1 MKKAVFYQGSLF
13 LVPDEFDCFEA
24 FVEDV
29 KAHPLQ
35 VLVLLHEKECLAP
48 YFIEEYCE
56 IKTVMFQDLDKLIE
70 VDVEV
75 MKKADYE
82 KMLLKKMNDLRLNDA
97 SFDRL
102 RQSMT
107 LDGTFLR
114 EYQKSC
120 YHEAICEFWQQF
132 ELKEQYLRESMSEQ
146 CEQND
151 DLRMMFQIYC
161 GIQYNQIR
169 VYLRK
174 IKDKHVLMMTC
185 LADSLVQILI
195 DGILHQAP
203 LSLRKHWD
211 FYGFLPKNI
220 YTYTAFREEYD
231 ASDMSCALK
240 VEKNEFDESKYMV
253 EFEIQPHP
261 NFALACEENYL
272 YVCSIL
278 GENMFH
284 AVIHDF
290 KWTESTERTGISSQA
305 FYQQVMSSLNPRLLI
320 QLAGHMHQ
328 IGLRLKKQDSF
339 SERSFDQHIMTR
351 CIECTDWF
359 ILEKPSLDI
368 NELQMEMNIAFS
380 TLVFTLRDDE
390 ELHLQHKHILLD
402 LMKFL
407 VENTHM
413 EIIDYC
419 ISNNRIDVDFMNFD
433 PSTMFNTLRNN
444 APVFEKYDCR
454 YDEYTADEVLRYEI
468 SYQMKKKKLNFTQL
482 H

>member
-1 MKKAVFYQGSLF
+1 MLI
-13 LVPDEFDCFEA
+13 PDEFDSFEA
-24 FVEDV
+24 FVDDV
-29 KAHPLQ
+29 RKHPLQ
-35 VLVLLHEKECLAP
+35 VLILLHEKDCLAP

-56 IKTVMFQDLDKLIE
+56 IKTVMIQDVTELIE
-70 VDVEV
+70 VSVEV
-75 MKKADYE
+75 MKKVEYE
-82 KMLLKKMNDLRLNDA
+82 KMLHEKMSDLHLSDS

-102 RQSMT
+102 RHSMT

-114 EYQKSC
+114 EYQSSC
-120 YHEAICEFWQQF
+120 YQEAIEDFWHQF
-132 ELKEQYLRESMSEQ
+132 EKKEMYLRGSMSET

-151 DLRMMFQIYC
+151 DLRMMFQMTC

-174 IKDKHVLMMTC
+174 VKDKCVLMMTC

-195 DGILHQAP
+195 DGIIHQAP
-203 LSLRKHWD
+203 SELRKHWD
-211 FYGFLPKNI
+211 FYSFLPKNL
-220 YTYTAFREEYD
+220 YQYVPVREEYD
-231 ASDMSCALK
+231 VRETPCALI
-240 VEKNEFDESKYMV
+240 VTKNEFDESKYMV
-253 EFEIQPHP
+253 DFEIQPHP
-261 NFALACEENYL
+261 NFPFACEENYL

-290 KWTESTERTGISSQA
+290 KWTETTERTGMRCEA

-351 CIECTDWF
+351 CVECTDWF

-390 ELHLQHKHILLD
+390 EIQLQHKHILLD

-419 ISNNRIDVDFMNFD
+419 ISDDRIDVDFMNFD
-433 PSTMFNTLRNN
+433 PSTMFNTLRSN
-444 APVFEKYDCR
+444 APLFEKYDCR
-454 YDEYTADEVLRYEI
+454 YDEHTADEVLRYEI
-468 SYQMKKKKLNFTQL
+468 SYQMKKKKLNFNQL